1 MTTSADAGDNRYFV
15 QSLKYRQPRL
25 WAKENRVGFEIDTS
39 TTFGAA
45 VIERLEAQKLAWLT
59 TVDSRGT
66 PQPNPVWFIWDGGVI
81 YIFSKP
87 NQAKLSNIARSGHIA
102 FNLEATADEEHVTIL
117 TGQAEIIARTDLPAD
132 ILDRYAERYTAGM
145 KGIQMTRAEYEAAYT
160 IPIRFTPEKL
170 RGW

>member
-1 MTTSADAGDNRYFV
+1 MA
-15 QSLKYRQPRL
+15 
-25 WAKENRVGFEIDTS
+25 FEIDTS

-45 VIERLEAQKLAWLT
+45 VIDRLEAQKLAWLT
-59 TVDSRGT
+59 TVDSTGT
-66 PQPNPVWFIWDGGVI
+66 PQPNPVWFVWDDGVI

-87 NQAKLSNIARSGHIA
+87 NQAKLNNIARSGRVA
-102 FNLEATADEEHVTIL
+102 VNLEATADEEHVTIF
-117 TGQAEIIARTDLPAD
+117 TGQAEIIDRADLPAD
-132 ILDRYAERYTAGM
+132 ILDRYAERYKEGM

>member
-1 MTTSADAGDNRYFV
+1 M
-15 QSLKYRQPRL
+15 
-25 WAKENRVGFEIDTS
+25 EFEIDTS

-45 VIERLEAQKLAWLT
+45 VIERLEVQKLAWLT

-87 NQAKLSNIARSGHIA
+87 NQAKLSNIARSGRIA

-117 TGQAEIIARTDLPAD
+117 TGQAEIIARADLPAD